1 MSIAAE
7 SDNQA
12 RRFDVLV
19 SVLVVVQ
26 DDAAI
31 LPSFLTELHAE
42 LQSKFHYYEIVLVDL
57 SSRDHTLEVVGEL
70 MQNLSCL
77 RLLRL
82 SARVNREIGI
92 AAALENCIG
101 DFAVLMNL
109 YLDQPSD
116 VARMVATAQQGYEVV
131 VAKRGAPREQE
142 LGRRLFYAVA
152 RNMLDVE
159 LSAAES
165 DFQLM
170 SRKAV
175 ASLTK
180 IKNRRRY
187 LKYFNSLLGFK
198 KQVINSVPR
207 NPPLKMP
214 SRNFL
219 VKLQQA
225 IDILISNSATPLR
238 WAAALGVLASFG
250 SLAYLL
256 YALIAALVKNKL
268 AEGWLTTSVVISSM
282 FCCLFVILAVLA
294 EYVARILEESQHRPL
309 YFIEME
315 AESVIP
321 PPQERSEINVVE
333 ETG

>member
-1 MSIAAE
+1 
-7 SDNQA
+7 
-12 RRFDVLV
+12 
-19 SVLVVVQ
+19 
-26 DDAAI
+26 
-31 LPSFLTELHAE
+31 
-42 LQSKFHYYEIVLVDL
+42 
-57 SSRDHTLEVVGEL
+57 
-70 MQNLSCL
+70 
-77 RLLRL
+77 
-82 SARVNREIGI
+82 
-92 AAALENCIG
+92 
-101 DFAVLMNL
+101 MNP
-109 YLDQPSD
+109 YLDRPSD

-131 VAKRGAPREQE
+131 VAKRGDLRRPE

-152 RNMLDVE
+152 RSMLGVE

-207 NPPLKMP
+207 DPPLKMP

-250 SLAYLL
+250 SLTYLL
-256 YALIAALVKNKL
+256 YALIVALVKNKL

-294 EYVARILEESQHRPL
+294 EYVARILEESQERPL

-315 AESVIP
+315 AESTSAAARAIKANSTSSRKPDDDGADWICGLCRFTLV
-321 PPQERSEINVVE
+321 R
-333 ETG
+333 

>member
-1 MSIAAE
+1 MSTVAE
-7 SDNQA
+7 SDNQS

-19 SVLVVVQ
+19 SVLVVLQ

-31 LPSFLTELHAE
+31 LPSFLAELHSE
-42 LQSKFHYYEIVLVDL
+42 LQSKFHYFEIVLVDL
-57 SSRDHTLEVVGEL
+57 SSRDNTLEVVGEQ
-70 MQNLSCL
+70 MQKLSCL

-82 SARVNREIGI
+82 SARVNREIGM
-92 AAALENCIG
+92 AAALEHCIG
-101 DFAVLMNL
+101 DYAVLMNP
-109 YLDQPSD
+109 YLDRPSD
-116 VARMVATAQQGYEVV
+116 VARMVAIAQQGYEVV
-131 VAKRGAPREQE
+131 VAKRGE
-142 LGRRLFYAVA
+142 LTRSDIGRRLFYRIAPS
-152 RNMLDVE
+152 MLGVE
-159 LSAAES
+159 LSSSES

-207 NPPLKMP
+207 DPPLKMP

-250 SLAYLL
+250 SLIYLL
-256 YALIAALVKNKL
+256 YALVAALVKNKL

-282 FCCLFVILAVLA
+282 FFCLFIILAVLA

-309 YFIEME
+309 YFVEME
-315 AESVIP
+315 AESVIA
-321 PPQERSEINVVE
+321 PPQEQDEINVIE
-333 ETG
+333 ETE